1 MEDQNSVVF
10 SFCNFFSWLSSL
22 IYVEGILRQFY
33 GLFFFFMK
41 ISLTFQKC
49 KGKTITEN
57 VFLFS
62 LSSVLQVVC
71 FCHDYSHFF
80 QRRPAVWT
88 LWVGS
93 RERNGR
99 IASSFLKAN
108 VGGIQAAQTLDINS
122 DGGENIWS
130 NRLPLVTKI
139 REFIS
144 IFPPKCLYLRE
155 NFPAPWE
162 NIYFPKKDMSAYSVL
177 CLFNCKEVL
186 QVERS
191 PLITKRPISEHPGLL
206 YCPCPLIL

>member
-1 MEDQNSVVF
+1 
-10 SFCNFFSWLSSL
+10 
-22 IYVEGILRQFY
+22 
-33 GLFFFFMK
+33 MK

-49 KGKTITEN
+49 KGKMITEN

-62 LSSVLQVVC
+62 LSSVLPVVC

-122 DGGENIWS
+122 DGSENIWS
-130 NRLPLVTKI
+130 NRLPLVTRI

-144 IFPPKCLYLRE
+144 FLPPLNVYTYGRIFQLPEKT
-155 NFPAPWE
+155 F
-162 NIYFPKKDMSAYSVL
+162 I
-177 CLFNCKEVL
+177 
-186 QVERS
+186 S
-191 PLITKRPISEHPGLL
+191 PRKIRV
-206 YCPCPLIL
+206 LILCRVYSTAKKSCRWKEALWLPSGPFQSIQACFIVRAHSFCKLFIK

>member
-1 MEDQNSVVF
+1 MEDQNSAVF
-10 SFCNFFSWLSSL
+10 SFCNFSSGLSSL
-22 IYVEGILRQFY
+22 IYVEGMLRQFY
-33 GLFFFFMK
+33 GLFFKKK

-49 KGKTITEN
+49 KGKAIVGN
-57 VFLFS
+57 VFLSS
-62 LSSVLQVVC
+62 LSSVWQVLC

-108 VGGIQAAQTLDINS
+108 VGRIQAAQTLDINS

-130 NRLPLVTKI
+130 NRLPLVTRI

-144 IFPPKCLYLRE
+144 FFSL
-155 NFPAPWE
+155 
-162 NIYFPKKDMSAYSVL
+162 
-177 CLFNCKEVL
+177 
-186 QVERS
+186 
-191 PLITKRPISEHPGLL
+191 
-206 YCPCPLIL
+206 